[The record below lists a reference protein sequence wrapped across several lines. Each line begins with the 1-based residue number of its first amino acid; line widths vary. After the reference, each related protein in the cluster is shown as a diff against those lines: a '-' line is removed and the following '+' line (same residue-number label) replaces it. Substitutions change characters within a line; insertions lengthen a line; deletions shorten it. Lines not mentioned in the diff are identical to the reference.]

1 MVILQIY
8 DIYQI
13 NSFLANTNNLDLV
26 NILVTI
32 FSKTGDTYLN

>member
-13 NSFLANTNNLDLV
+13 HSFLANTNNLDLV

-32 FSKTGDTYLN
+32 FSKPGDTYLN